1 MHFLEQIAN
10 FPVILCMLK
19 GFLKSCL
26 LWGVGGGCVVYDW

>member
-19 GFLKSCL
+19 GLFKVLSTL
-26 LWGVGGGCVVYDW
+26 GSGGRVRSV